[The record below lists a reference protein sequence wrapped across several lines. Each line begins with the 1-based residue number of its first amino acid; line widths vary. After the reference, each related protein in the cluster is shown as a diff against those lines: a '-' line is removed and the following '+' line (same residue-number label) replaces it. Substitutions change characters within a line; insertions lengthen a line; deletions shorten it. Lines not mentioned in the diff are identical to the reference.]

1 MVAIAKEAGFSI
13 SIDLLKK
20 SKMELAELEE
30 EVAGGGNCGGCCTTN
45 GCQEARGESIIILE
59 KFC

>member
-1 MVAIAKEAGFSI
+1 
-13 SIDLLKK
+13 
-20 SKMELAELEE
+20 MELAELEE